1 MEDKLYNA
9 ACCLLI
15 FSVITINEGIY
26 QGLFYFVLYL
36 VCLAKN
42 LEVHSLHVRYKI
54 QDLWA
59 SLSVNKH
66 TTLRQQI
73 YMYLI
78 VLRSTTGAWGQNP
91 LTC

>member
-59 SLSVNKH
+59 RLSVNKH